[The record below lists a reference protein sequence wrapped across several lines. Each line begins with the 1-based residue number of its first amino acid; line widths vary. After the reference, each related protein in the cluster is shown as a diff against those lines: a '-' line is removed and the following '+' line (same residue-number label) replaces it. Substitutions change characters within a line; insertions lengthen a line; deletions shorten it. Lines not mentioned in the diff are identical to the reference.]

1 MELRGLGD
9 AGVARPLTR
18 LALGALAALTLIR
31 LIVAASAPLAPDEAY
46 YWIWSCHLQAG
57 YLDGPPMVALW
68 IRLGTWIAGDGA
80 MGIRL
85 LGPLS
90 AALGSYLLWR
100 SGEALLPGRHAG
112 LVAAALLN
120 ATLLF
125 GVGAVIMTPDS
136 PLLFFWVCCLWAL
149 ASFVQER
156 NGWWL
161 TAAGV
166 FAGFALASKYTA
178 ALLVLGIALWLL
190 LTPSLRRWL
199 LNPAPWWGALFGA
212 QAFVPV
218 VNWNRAHG
226 WASFAKQ
233 GGRVADW
240 HPALAARFLGE
251 LIAGQVGLA
260 TPLVFAL
267 CVAGLVLAV
276 RMARRSRDPAWT
288 LLAVMTVPAVAVF
301 AQHALGDRVQGNW
314 PAIIYPAAAIA
325 AAGLDRPIWHRLRA
339 PAVAL
344 GLAIT
349 AVVYLQAVAAPFPLP
364 ARLDPTAL
372 QLAGWPGLAAQVE
385 AVRVRAGATF
395 VASDEYGEAAELARN
410 LPPDVTVIGVEP
422 RWALFDLP
430 RPEIAG
436 ETGILVRSARRRTD
450 IDTRPWTEVQPIGE
464 AVRSRDGEP
473 IERFDLYR
481 VVAGPAATPEAVL
494 PRS

>member
-100 SGEALLPGRHAG
+100 SGE
-112 LVAAALLN
+112 
-120 ATLLF
+120 TLLF

-410 LPPDVTVIGVEP
+410 LPTDVTVIGVEP
-422 RWALFDLP
+422 RWGFFDLP

-436 ETGILVRSARRRTD
+436 QTGILVRSARRRTD

>member
-9 AGVARPLTR
+9 AGVARPLT
-18 LALGALAALTLIR
+18 LPALGALGALTLAR

-46 YWIWSCHLQAG
+46 YWIWSRHLQGG

-68 IRLGTWIAGDGA
+68 IRAGTWIAGDGA
-80 MGIRL
+80 FGIRL

-125 GVGAVIMTPDS
+125 GVGAVIMTPDT

-149 ASFVQER
+149 AEFMQDR

-178 ALLVLGIALWLL
+178 ALLVLGAALWLL
-190 LTPSLRRWL
+190 LTPTLRGWL
-199 LNPAPWWGALFGA
+199 LNPAPWWGVLFGA

-226 WASFAKQ
+226 WASFSKQ

-240 HPALAARFLGE
+240 HPARAARFLGE
-251 LIAGQVGLA
+251 LVAGQVGLA
-260 TPLVFAL
+260 TPLVFLL
-267 CVAGLVLAV
+267 CAAGVVLAV
-276 RMARRSRDPAWT
+276 RLAWRRRDPAWT
-288 LLAVMTVPAVAVF
+288 LLAVMTLPAVAVF
-301 AQHALGDRVQGNW
+301 VQHAMGDRVQGNW
-314 PAIIYPAAAIA
+314 PAIVYPAAAIA
-325 AAGLDRPIWHRLRA
+325 AAGLEGRIWHRLHS

-344 GLAIT
+344 GLVIT
-349 AVVYLQAVAAPFPLP
+349 AAVYVQAVAAPFPLP
-364 ARLDPTAL
+364 VRLDPTAL
-372 QLAGWPGLAAQVE
+372 QLAGWRGLAAQVE
-385 AVRVRAGATF
+385 AARVRAGASF
-395 VASDEYGEAAELARN
+395 VASDEYAEAAELARN
-410 LPPDVTVIGVEP
+410 LPPGVMVIGVEP
-422 RWALFDLP
+422 RWALFDLR
-430 RPEIAG
+430 RPDIAG
-436 ETGILVRSARRRTD
+436 QTGILVRSARRGPDFGRA
-450 IDTRPWTEVQPIGE
+450 PWAEVQAIGE

-473 IERFDLYR
+473 IERFDLFR
-481 VVAGPAATPEAVL
+481 VVAGPAATPEAAL
-494 PRS
+494 PRP